1 VCLVGLRFRQTH
13 FGAAAPPICS
23 FTVELD
29 SPFGAEEMCL
39 AKIITPAPKNE
50 SLNRLCS
57 FGLFFLCWCDVR
69 VLCSVVCAGV
79 LCVGVHGVRACCAW
93 VCAVCGVRAGVP
105 HTISNI
111 TTPRLYSRL
120 DCRYT
125 LRRQVAQCAD
135 QDSGVRLAGST
146 SLARPKSL
154 NLAPKV
160 ASSMTS
166 LSA

>member
-1 VCLVGLRFRQTH
+1 VMCVCCAVLYVLV
-13 FGAAAPPICS
+13 
-23 FTVELD
+23 
-29 SPFGAEEMCL
+29 
-39 AKIITPAPKNE
+39 
-50 SLNRLCS
+50 
-57 FGLFFLCWCDVR
+57 
-69 VLCSVVCAGV
+69 
-79 LCVGVHGVRACCAW
+79 CCAW
-93 VCAVCGVRAGVP
+93 VCMACVRAVHECVQCVACVRAGVP

-125 LRRQVAQCAD
+125 LRRQVAQCAG